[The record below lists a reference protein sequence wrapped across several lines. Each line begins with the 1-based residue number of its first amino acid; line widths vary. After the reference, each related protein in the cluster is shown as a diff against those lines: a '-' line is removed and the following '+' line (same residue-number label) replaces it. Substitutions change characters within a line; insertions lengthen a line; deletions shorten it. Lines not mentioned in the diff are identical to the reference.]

1 MKSNVANN
9 LEILDHTS
17 DKATVFVNTFFT
29 FLESMKVVLTW
40 EIDVYETIWRLPAC
54 CLLFLP
60 LEALICNH

>member
-40 EIDVYETIWRLPAC
+40 EIDVYETVWRLPAC
-54 CLLFLP
+54 LLLLP
-60 LEALICNH
+60 PEALICNH

>member
-54 CLLFLP
+54 LLFLP
-60 LEALICNH
+60 PEALICND